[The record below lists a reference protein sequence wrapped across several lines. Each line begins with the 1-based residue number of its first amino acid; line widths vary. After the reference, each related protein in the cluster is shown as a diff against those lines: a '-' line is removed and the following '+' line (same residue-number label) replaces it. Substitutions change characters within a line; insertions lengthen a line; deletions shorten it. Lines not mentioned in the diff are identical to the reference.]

1 MKHTITNMTYART
14 PDANTSH
21 RDEFKS
27 LAHRR
32 DRTELWDYFVKN
44 WDECCEMWV
53 MAYRVGLPHFGN
65 HANNRVQSLFGK
77 LKRYLKGHLTM
88 RTSLKVLLA
97 YQRRKEEEYTAKV
110 EMPGTLRDVTYWEQ
124 MNIALGMTTRWVAA
138 AIKTQYDVATDDSIA
153 GNYAFKDN
161 GTTVTVQCDERKYTL
176 EKEGWTCNCEFA
188 QTMKLPCRHAMAYR
202 KTCGNPRIIPFSS
215 ISPRYVQVSPMY

>member
-1 MKHTITNMTYART
+1 
-14 PDANTSH
+14 
-21 RDEFKS
+21 
-27 LAHRR
+27 
-32 DRTELWDYFVKN
+32 
-44 WDECCEMWV
+44 
-53 MAYRVGLPHFGN
+53 
-65 HANNRVQSLFGK
+65 
-77 LKRYLKGHLTM
+77 M
-88 RTSLKVLLA
+88 RASLKVLLA

-110 EMPGTLRDVTYWEQ
+110 EMPGTLRDVSYCEQ

-153 GNYAFKDN
+153 DNYAFKDN

-202 KTCGNPRIIPFSS
+202 KTCGNPLIIPFSS